1 MATPAKQMSK
11 DGNSVSG
18 TYRIGD
24 QDYTLRFKH
33 LSDLSQVQNSNG
45 SFKSSISK
53 GSAVGVIASTGY
65 STGNHAHFQVESG
78 SYLPTDVKKYTN
90 DMTNGKGS
98 TRNYSIDPIYF
109 LNQMAGPNE
118 MK

>member
-1 MATPAKQMSK
+1 
-11 DGNSVSG
+11 
-18 TYRIGD
+18 
-24 QDYTLRFKH
+24 
-33 LSDLSQVQNSNG
+33 SDLSQVQNSNG
-45 SFKSSISK
+45 GFKSSISK

-90 DMTNGKGS
+90 DMNQANAGNKGYKP
-98 TRNYSIDPIYF
+98 NYSIDPIYF